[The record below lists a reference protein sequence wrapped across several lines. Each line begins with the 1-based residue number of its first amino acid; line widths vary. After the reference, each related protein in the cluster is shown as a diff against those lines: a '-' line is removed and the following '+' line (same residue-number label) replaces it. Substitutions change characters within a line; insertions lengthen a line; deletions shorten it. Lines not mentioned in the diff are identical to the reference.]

1 MKVELT
7 DNCYVDGKAYAAG
20 DVVDTAK
27 GALLIGI
34 GKAVKYVEKPK
45 SDAKP
50 KKAVLSD
57 KAPTGRSKRVVEP
70 EVER

>member
-45 SDAKP
+45 AAAKP
-50 KKAVLSD
+50 KLSD

>member
-45 SDAKP
+45 KAVKP
-50 KKAVLSD
+50 KLSD
-57 KAPTGRSKRVVEP
+57 KAPAARSKRVVQP